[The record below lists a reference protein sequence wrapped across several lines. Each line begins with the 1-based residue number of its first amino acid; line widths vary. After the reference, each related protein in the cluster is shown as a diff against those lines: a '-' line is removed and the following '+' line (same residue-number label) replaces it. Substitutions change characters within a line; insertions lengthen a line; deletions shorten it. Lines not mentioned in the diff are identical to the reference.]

1 MINGHCHKQFIKIY
15 EIFSDQLASGHEL
28 GCSVAIE
35 YEGNEVANLFGG
47 YANTSKSKIW
57 KENTLVNVWSVTKA
71 VTGITTPGVVPVAG
85 ARAHGR
91 GYGRGVV
98 GPHLGSGLRIP
109 DAALPPFLK
118 IKPL

>member
-1 MINGHCHKQFIKIY
+1 MINGHCDKQFIKIY

-47 YANTSKSKIW
+47 YADTSKSKIW

-71 VTGITTPGVVPVAG
+71 VTGICIT
-85 ARAHGR
+85 RIIND
-91 GYGRGVV
+91 
-98 GPHLGSGLRIP
+98 GLLDVNKNVNYYWP
-109 DAALPPFLK
+109 EYDGNK
-118 IKPL
+118 IDTKVMQQ